1 MSKKEKLIK
10 ELIDL
15 IGEDRFTEEE
25 KEDLKNLSEED
36 LELMVN
42 LEKALVETSP
52 TMEEL
57 LDKLTSS
64 DDKEEEGKFEII
76 TMPSLEED

>member
-25 KEDLKNLSEED
+25 KKDLKNLSEED
-36 LELMVN
+36 LELMI
-42 LEKALVETSP
+42 S
-52 TMEEL
+52 
-57 LDKLTSS
+57 
-64 DDKEEEGKFEII
+64 
-76 TMPSLEED
+76 

>member
-36 LELMVN
+36 LEFIKKMFQARNLMVYN
-42 LEKALVETSP
+42 SCIIALA
-52 TMEEL
+52 
-57 LDKLTSS
+57 
-64 DDKEEEGKFEII
+64 II
-76 TMPSLEED
+76 L